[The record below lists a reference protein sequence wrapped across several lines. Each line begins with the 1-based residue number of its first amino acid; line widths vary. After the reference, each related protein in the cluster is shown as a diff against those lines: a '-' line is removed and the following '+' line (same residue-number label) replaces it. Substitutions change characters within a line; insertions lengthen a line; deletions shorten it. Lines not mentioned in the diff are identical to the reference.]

1 MNKSISKKN
10 GEEQVD
16 KNKCLRK
23 ENQYALEWTVCEILK
38 NKKMFKFLTQISV
51 YVVNLSST

>member
-1 MNKSISKKN
+1 MNKSISKN

-23 ENQYALEWTVCEILK
+23 ENQYALEICEILK
-38 NKKMFKFLTQISV
+38 NKKFFKFLTQISV
-51 YVVNLSST
+51 YVVNLSSI